1 MIFILTV
8 IVIALAQIG
17 GAWAVALLVVA
28 AIAEVGEIILL
39 RRWAK
44 HLARQYR
51 PHSPEEQLIGLVAEV
66 VTPCRPLGQVRVRG
80 EIWEANCAAGAA
92 QGTSVRVERVE
103 SLTLFVSP
111 AQS

>member
-8 IVIALAQIG
+8 IVIALAHIG
-17 GAWAVALLVVA
+17 GAAAIALLVVA
-28 AIAEVGEIILL
+28 AILEVVEIILL

-44 HLARQYR
+44 HLHRQI
-51 PHSPEEQLIGLVAEV
+51 PPKSPDEQLIGLVGEV

-80 EIWEANCAAGAA
+80 EIWEANCDAGAA

-111 AQS
+111 S